1 MPTRGGNGGPIAVG
15 PILKQTRE
23 RGGIELATVEE
34 ETKIR
39 AKYLRAL
46 EDEDWDVLP
55 GPAYTRGFIRAYAEL
70 LGLDSEVLVDE
81 YRRRHEQPPTERYEL
96 PEPLLGGRSARERV
110 ASPTA
115 RYAVL
120 GSLAAAAAVVLLVL
134 GVTAGS
140 DDDGD
145 GGSPAGGRDN
155 EGRKDAKRDR
165 GSNGSTPA
173 DLPDKVTVKLVA
185 RSDVQACLIDNRDRV
200 LIPDQLLTTGVEDG
214 PYVAKRFRLELDPG
228 EARVVV
234 NGERAA
240 VPRSSEPAAY
250 RLTPRG
256 VRATEF
262 TGRLC
267 E

>member
-1 MPTRGGNGGPIAVG
+1 MATDRGNGGPIAVG
-15 PILKQTRE
+15 AVLKQTRE
-23 RGGIELATVEE
+23 RRGIELETVEQ

-39 AKYLRAL
+39 SKYLRAL
-46 EDEDWDVLP
+46 ADADWDELP

-81 YRRRHEQPPTERYEL
+81 YRRRHEQPPTASYEL
-96 PEPLLGGRSARERV
+96 PEPLLRGRRARERV

-115 RYAVL
+115 RYVVL
-120 GSLAAAAAVVLLVL
+120 GSLAALAAVLLLVL

-145 GGSPAGGRDN
+145 GGSAATGRGT
-155 EGRKDAKRDR
+155 EGRRDARRDR
-165 GSNGSTPA
+165 DSNGSGPGDGA
-173 DLPDKVTVKLVA
+173 GEVTVKLVA
-185 RSDVQACLIDNRDRV
+185 RSDVQACLIDNRGRV

-234 NGERAA
+234 NGEPAA

-250 RLTPRG
+250 RLSPRG

>member
-1 MPTRGGNGGPIAVG
+1 VATDRGNGGPIAVG
-15 PILKQTRE
+15 AVLKQTRE
-23 RGGIELATVEE
+23 RRGIELETVEQ

-39 AKYLRAL
+39 SKYLRAL

-81 YRRRHEQPPTERYEL
+81 YRRRHGQLPTESY
-96 PEPLLGGRSARERV
+96 EPLLRGRRARERV

-115 RYAVL
+115 RYVVL
-120 GSLAAAAAVVLLVL
+120 GSLAALAAILLLVL

-140 DDDGD
+140 DDDRD
-145 GGSPAGGRDN
+145 GGSAATGRGTED
-155 EGRKDAKRDR
+155 RRDARRDR
-165 GSNGSTPA
+165 DSNGSGPGDRA
-173 DLPDKVTVKLVA
+173 GEVTVKLVA
-185 RSDVQACLIDNRDRV
+185 RSDVQACLIDNRGRV

-228 EARVVV
+228 EARVVL
-234 NGERAA
+234 NGEPAA

-250 RLTPRG
+250 RLSPRG

>member
-1 MPTRGGNGGPIAVG
+1 MATEGGNGGPIAVG

-23 RGGIELATVEE
+23 RRGMELATVEE

-39 AKYLRAL
+39 GKYLRAI
-46 EDEDWDVLP
+46 EDENWDVLP
-55 GPAYTRGFIRAYAEL
+55 GPSYTRGFIRAYAEL
-70 LGLDSEVLVDE
+70 LGLDSERLVDE
-81 YRRRHEQPPTERYEL
+81 YRRRYEQPPTETYEL
-96 PEPLLGGRSARERV
+96 PEPLLRGRIARERV
-110 ASPTA
+110 ASPTG
-115 RYAVL
+115 RYVVI
-120 GSLAAAAAVVLLVL
+120 GVLAAAVAAVLLVL
-134 GVTAGS
+134 GFTAGS
-140 DDDGD
+140 DDGDSGSGEARKRKDGRGAEAKRD
-145 GGSPAGGRDN
+145 GGSKPEAAGG
-155 EGRKDAKRDR
+155 
-165 GSNGSTPA
+165 
-173 DLPDKVTVKLVA
+173 KVTVKLVA

-234 NGERAA
+234 NGEQAA
-240 VPRSSEPAAY
+240 VPRSPEPTAY
-250 RLTPRG
+250 RLSARG